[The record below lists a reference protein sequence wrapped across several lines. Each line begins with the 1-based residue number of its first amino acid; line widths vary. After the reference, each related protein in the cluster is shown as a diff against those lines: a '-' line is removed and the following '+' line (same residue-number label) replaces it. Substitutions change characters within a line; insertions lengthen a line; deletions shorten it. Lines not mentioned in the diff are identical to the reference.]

1 MTNVNESSCDLREP
15 VWLSNSATIEDRN
28 LLPVSAVRYGPH
40 KYELY
45 NANITI
51 GPLQCHPAAEEE
63 TFNAKVEFQGLEE
76 KVNEIVSK
84 ELGYK
89 LEEARE
95 QLKIS
100 IWFDAFR
107 TSVDF
112 ENTSGPRKTIT
123 YTGLRESSGS
133 GMDINT
139 GVFTA
144 PLAAIYEFHYEAEY
158 YPGSFVARARIF
170 FSIKGGLIFSLK
182 HRTRS
187 QIITFY

>member
-1 MTNVNESSCDLREP
+1 MLQILPHVIPYVTYYAELPRVHTNIRGFCNHSEKEVQTEAKLIMKFIGILLCLL
-15 VWLSNSATIEDRN
+15 VLSIQVDAAKKK
-28 LLPVSAVRYGPH
+28 LLKKLA
-40 KYELY
+40 
-45 NANITI
+45 
-51 GPLQCHPAAEEE
+51 
-63 TFNAKVEFQGLEE
+63 
-76 KVNEIVSK
+76 K

-89 LEEARE
+89 LEEAIE
-95 QLKIS
+95 ELKIS

-112 ENTSGPRKTIT
+112 ENTSGPWKTIT

-144 PLAAIYEFHYEAEY
+144 PKAAVYEFHYEAEY